1 MWKRYRNKAAGFL
14 LGVWLAA
21 GLTARPAPL
30 SPAEDP
36 SLTALLDAAAGK
48 MESYPDLD
56 RWEAVTVT
64 TRSRMDKSWEPE
76 KVTRIKK
83 SVHVEGQDRRESV
96 LEAFE
101 IEKGVTRDITER
113 MVRTYEERARKE
125 REERAS
131 GKSSK
136 AGDGN
141 RRAITLT
148 KKDFLPFEPGE
159 RSGYEFRRLEDT
171 VIEGI
176 PACVIETRA
185 KIRKPENTQ
194 GKYYFTQDTMDILKV
209 DLQPSRNPA
218 FVKEIEMEVEFL
230 PSHGAPA
237 MKRTR
242 LKVHAGFLFKT
253 VRLIIEEEYADF
265 HFLPAKP

>member
-1 MWKRYRNKAAGFL
+1 MKNRNARKAAVLFL
-14 LGVWLAA
+14 GGLLAASLAA
-21 GLTARPAPL
+21 GPYPL
-30 SPAEDP
+30 SSASDP
-36 SLTALLDAAAGK
+36 SLDSLLDAAAGK
-48 MESYPDLD
+48 MDSYPDLD

-76 KVTRIKK
+76 KITRIKK

-96 LEAFE
+96 LEAVE
-101 IEKGVTRDITER
+101 IEKGVIRDITER
-113 MVRTYEERARKE
+113 MARTYEERARKE

-131 GKSSK
+131 GKISK
-136 AGDGN
+136 AGDD

-148 KKDFLPFEPGE
+148 KRDFLPFAPGE
-159 RSGYEFRRLEDT
+159 RSGYEFRRLEDAI
-171 VIEGI
+171 VEGI

-185 KIRKPENTQ
+185 KIRKPENTE
-194 GKYYFTQDTMDILKV
+194 GKYYFALDTMDILKV

-218 FVKEIEMEVEFL
+218 FVKEIEMEVEFI
-230 PSHGAPA
+230 PSQGAPA

-265 HFLPAKP
+265 RFLPAIL

>member
-1 MWKRYRNKAAGFL
+1 MWKQPRHKTAGFL
-14 LGVWLAA
+14 LGVWLATV
-21 GLTARPAPL
+21 LTAGPAPL

-36 SLTALLDAAAGK
+36 ILAALLDAAAGK
-48 MESYPDLD
+48 MESYPDFD
-56 RWEAVTVT
+56 RWEAITVT

-76 KVTRIKK
+76 KITRIKK
-83 SVHVEGQDRRESV
+83 NVHVEGQDRQESV

-101 IEKGVTRDITER
+101 IEQGVTRDITER

-131 GKSSK
+131 GKASK
-136 AGDGN
+136 AGDGD

-148 KKDFLPFEPGE
+148 KNDFLPFEPGQ
-159 RSGYEFRRLEDT
+159 RSGYEFRRLEDA
-171 VIEGI
+171 VVEGI
-176 PACVIETRA
+176 PACIIETRA
-185 KIRKPENTQ
+185 KIRKPENIEGT
-194 GKYYFTQDTMDILKV
+194 YYFDRETMDILKV

-218 FVKEIEMEVEFL
+218 FVKEIEMEVEFVR
-230 PSHGAPA
+230 SQGAPA

-253 VRLIIEEEYADF
+253 VRLIVEEEYADF
-265 HFLPAKP
+265 HFLPATP